1 MPGTAESNGTPESG
15 DSANSGDRL
24 AQKTTPPRPVF
35 EIVAA
40 LPVPYAVAPTLA
52 FTLRVRDLAERSVY
66 TIALTTQINIEP
78 ARRAYDDATRESLV
92 ELFGAPERWGSTARS
107 LPWIKR
113 DVLVPSFRGETTFEV
128 QIACGYDL
136 EIAAEKY
143 FYSMPD
149 GEVPLS
155 FLFNGTI
162 FYQGDDGRLQMVQ
175 IPWECIAAF
184 RLPVA
189 TWRSMMGSYY
199 GDAAWVRLG
208 AETLDRLGQWKAR
221 RGLRTFDDCVAALL
235 AESPEIPEAGGD
247 PRDG

>member
-1 MPGTAESNGTPESG
+1 MPETGESTGEG
-15 DSANSGDRL
+15 DPL
-24 AQKTTPPRPVF
+24 AKKKTPPRPVF

-52 FTLRVRDLAERSVY
+52 FTLRVRDLAERAVY
-66 TIALTTQINIEP
+66 TIALTAQINVEP
-78 ARRAYDDATRESLV
+78 ARRAYDDATRERLV

-113 DVLVPSFRGETTFEV
+113 DVLVPSFRTETTFEFQV
-128 QIACGYDL
+128 ACGYDL
-136 EIAAEKY
+136 EVAAEKY
-143 FYSMPD
+143 FYSIPD

-162 FYQGDDGRLQMVQ
+162 FYEGDDGRLQMVQ

-189 TWRSMMGSYY
+189 TWKSMMSAFY
-199 GDAAWVRLG
+199 GDGTWVRLG
-208 AETLDRLGQWKAR
+208 AETLDRLGRWKAR
-221 RGLRTFDDCVAALL
+221 RGLRTFDDCVEVLL
-235 AESPEIPEAGGD
+235 SETPEIPEAT
-247 PRDG
+247 DGN

>member
-1 MPGTAESNGTPESG
+1 MADTAESNRPAESG
-15 DSANSGDRL
+15 DSAISGDRL

-66 TIALTTQINIEP
+66 TIALTAQVNIEP
-78 ARRAYDDATRESLV
+78 ARRAYDDATRERLV
-92 ELFGAPERWGSTARS
+92 ELFGAPARWGSTARS

-113 DVLVPSFRGETTFEV
+113 DVLVPSFRGEMKFEI

-143 FYSMPD
+143 FYSVRD

-162 FYQGDDGRLQMVQ
+162 FYEGDDGRLQMVQ

-189 TWRSMMGSYY
+189 TWKSMMGAYY
-199 GDAAWVRLG
+199 GASTWVRLG
-208 AETLDRLGQWKAR
+208 AETLDRLGRFKAR
-221 RGLRTFDDCVAALL
+221 RGLRSFDDCVAGLL
-235 AESPEIPEAGGD
+235 SEIPEIPETADGD
-247 PRDG
+247 